1 MAASIKYY
9 LKPVSMISFSY
20 IFLILG
26 LQTHLSLSLR
36 IPKILKG
43 TKSAEE
49 IDIQVQPIKEIH
61 DLLPKYGF
69 PRGLIPD
76 IVKSYTLS
84 DDGHFQ
90 IFLVHPCYVQF
101 DQLVYYDKV
110 VKGKLKYGSV
120 TDVSGIQAKK
130 LFLWVTVTGI
140 DADFES
146 DMLEFHVGVLSEKLP
161 AKQFQKIPSCK
172 NKACDEKS
180 NHPESIWLLEV

>member
-1 MAASIKYY
+1 MVFTLQNWA
-9 LKPVSMISFSY
+9 PTMFVF
-20 IFLILG
+20 IFLFLN

-36 IPKILKG
+36 IPKTTSTAATTIEDP
-43 TKSAEE
+43 S
-49 IDIQVQPIKEIH
+49 INEIH
-61 DLLPKYGF
+61 DILPKYGF
-69 PRGLIPD
+69 PRGLIPN

-90 IFLVHPCYVQF
+90 IFLQHHCYVQF

-130 LFLWVTVTGI
+130 LFVWVTVTGI

-146 DMLEFHVGVLSEKLP
+146 DMVEFHVGVLSEKLP
-161 AKQFQKIPSCK
+161 AKQFQEIPSCK
-172 NKACDEKS
+172 NKACIEKS
-180 NHPESIWLLEV
+180 THPESM